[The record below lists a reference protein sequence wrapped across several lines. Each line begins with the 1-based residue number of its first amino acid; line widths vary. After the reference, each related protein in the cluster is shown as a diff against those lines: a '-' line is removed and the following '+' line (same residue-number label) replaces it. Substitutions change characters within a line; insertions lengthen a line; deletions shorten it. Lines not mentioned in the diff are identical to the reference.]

1 MYKLKSLIYRFITIF
16 FSFYKY
22 FKIKDIILFESLPSY
37 SDNSKLVFD
46 ELIKRKVN
54 EKFIIYWIVSDDNA
68 HLIPQLKNVKFI
80 DLNAGGILKQL
91 SARARLI
98 KLEYTARLFI
108 MSNNFLFKKRDG
120 QFSVNLAHGEALKNC
135 RGHYNLPDCVD
146 SVMCLSDYLAEF
158 DAVNF
163 KCNKERM
170 LSLGYA
176 RNDLLFCDKIDTG
189 KIFDKSDFSKL
200 IYWLPTY
207 RQHKNGRMT
216 SSDIAFPI
224 LYNESIAVRIN
235 NFAAE
240 KKVLLVIKPHPA
252 QDMRN
257 IKSLN
262 LSNIIFIDNTFLYE
276 NGIEN
281 YQLLGSAD
289 ALISDYSSVYYDYL
303 LCDKPIG
310 LCFDDFESYNKNEGF
325 TVDPEFILAG
335 GEKMYNEQDLCAFIG
350 RIAAQE
356 DILSVTRNQ
365 ICDLC
370 HKYKDNKSTQRIADY
385 IMEKIIF

>member
-22 FKIKDIILFESLPSY
+22 FKIKNIILFESLPTY

-54 EKFIIYWIVSDDNA
+54 EKFIIYWIISDDNA

-80 DLNAGGILKQL
+80 DLNAGGLLKQL
-91 SARARLI
+91 SARVKLV
-98 KLEYTARLFI
+98 KLEYTAKLFI
-108 MSNNFLFKKRDG
+108 MSNNFLYKKRDG

-135 RGHYNLPDCVD
+135 RDHYNLPDCVD
-146 SVMCLSDYLAEF
+146 KVICLSDYLSEY

-163 KCNKERM
+163 NCAKEKM
-170 LSLGYA
+170 LPLGYA
-176 RNDLLFCDKIDTG
+176 RNDLLFGDKLDLNKYFIDSVFN
-189 KIFDKSDFSKL
+189 KAV
-200 IYWLPTY
+200 YWMPTY
-207 RQHKNGRMT
+207 RQHKNGKYKP
-216 SSDIAFPI
+216 SSIAFPI
-224 LYNESIAVRIN
+224 LYDEEIAKVISKK
-235 NFAAE
+235 AAE
-240 KKVLLVIKPHPA
+240 DNVLIIIKPHPA
-252 QDMRN
+252 QDMSR
-257 IKSLN
+257 IQKLN
-262 LSNIIFIDNTFLYE
+262 LSNLVFIDNHFLSK
-276 NGIEN
+276 NNIEN
-281 YQLLGSAD
+281 YELLRSVD

-310 LCFDDFESYNKNEGF
+310 LCFDDFEEYNRNEGF

-335 GEKMYNEQDLCAFIG
+335 GEKIYNTQDLCAFID
-350 RIAAQE
+350 RIAANE
-356 DILSVTRNQ
+356 DMLSDTRSQ

-370 HKYKDNKSTQRIADY
+370 HMHKDNKSTQRIADY